1 MNGLAG
7 SWALRAPSDV
17 CAFVDDLDGT
27 ATGEIAV
34 RGTNEPLGSIFVD
47 QGRICWAAAR
57 GLARRL
63 SELLAKRAGL
73 APAAMEAHFL
83 DCKMQRTPLG
93 EHLVGRGVLSAEE
106 LREALLTHTVESL
119 VVLARS
125 DARSTWTPRAGT
137 TYNPRFTFGTA
148 ELLAEIGGLAHPNV
162 AASVRPLLHT
172 LFDAGEWAVAFVRD
186 SGSASPRPVAIQGP
200 VPPAAAILARFGKW
214 GASILD
220 VTGSFTDEAAL
231 FAVSRGSGDKASS
244 LVVFRHAGSF
254 VVGETG
260 VHGPARIL
268 NRRARERRQRSSTHA
283 DLRSR

>member
-1 MNGLAG
+1 MTHLATG
-7 SWALRAPSDV
+7 SWALRAPADV

-34 RGTNEPLGSIFVD
+34 HGGSDALGSIFVD

-73 APAAMEAHFL
+73 APVAMEAHFL
-83 DCKMQRTPLG
+83 DCKTRRTPLG
-93 EHLVGRGVLSAEE
+93 EHLVSHGVLSPDD
-106 LREALLTHTVESL
+106 LRDALLTHTVESMIA
-119 VVLARS
+119 LARS
-125 DARSTWTPRAGT
+125 DARSTWTPRAGA

-148 ELLAEIGGLAHPNV
+148 ELLAEIGGMSHPNV
-162 AASVRPLLHT
+162 AASVRPLLST

-186 SGSASPRPVAIQGP
+186 SGSASPRPVALQGP
-200 VPPAAAILARFGKW
+200 IPPAASMVSRMGKW

-231 FAVSRGSGDKASS
+231 FAVARGATS

-260 VHGPARIL
+260 AHGPARIL
-268 NRRARERRQRSSTHA
+268 NRRARERRQAGRASA
-283 DLRSR
+283 REGE